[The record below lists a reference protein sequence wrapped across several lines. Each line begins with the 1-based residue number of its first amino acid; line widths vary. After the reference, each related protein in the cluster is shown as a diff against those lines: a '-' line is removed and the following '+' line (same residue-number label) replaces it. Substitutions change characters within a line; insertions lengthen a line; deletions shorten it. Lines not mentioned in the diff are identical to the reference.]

1 MIYLK
6 HTLELVEPLRAAL
19 ATTENPLLRAYHD
32 VRVGGW
38 EDVRVG
44 GCEGGMVSGKGVW
57 EVFALLRGCIVERD
71 YCCF

>member
-1 MIYLK
+1 M
-6 HTLELVEPLRAAL
+6 
-19 ATTENPLLRAYHD
+19 
-32 VRVGGW
+32 
-38 EDVRVG
+38 VG

>member
-1 MIYLK
+1 MCTFHFSYSWHLKLFVCFSVQVIYLK

-44 GCEGGMVSGKGVW
+44 WW
-57 EVFALLRGCIVERD
+57 EDVRVGW
-71 YCCF
+71 